1 MDKISREIDSQ
12 EKITKIVQKRHE
24 QISEIKLYFDWNN
37 QQLYKGIA
45 RLGQNLEKFEK
56 IYTKNEYQL
65 KCENIISLT
74 LSIGKIMDLNNSI
87 KTILLSIKIFEE
99 HKNYLNKNNKDKDN
113 SKNFIHKFFDKKNFI
128 PLSQNNFIK
137 ERIKQNLENKNES
150 YKIMTKFYES
160 LFGNDS
166 NFFHDLD
173 KYYNFKNIKDQKIV
187 NGKENNNDKKEEI
200 NKNKIDKNILNNI
213 SFYDENK
220 FYNRVKLCFKLDYPA
235 SVYTACD
242 IFHMLYNKM
251 MDNICYN
258 PNFLSYIEELD
269 EYIIEYFIKP
279 CFNDLLK
286 LSELIIKSEVEE
298 LNSNLQ
304 NFYK

>member
-1 MDKISREIDSQ
+1 MEKISEFDSQ

-24 QISEIKLYFDWNN
+24 QISEIKLYYDWNN
-37 QQLYKGIA
+37 QQFYKGVA

-56 IYTKNEYQL
+56 IFNRNEYHL
-65 KCENIISLT
+65 KCENVISLT

-99 HKNYLNKNNKDKDN
+99 HKKYINKNNN
-113 SKNFIHKFFDKKNFI
+113 NNNKNFIHNFFSKKNSI

-137 ERIKQNLENKNES
+137 ERLKQNLDIKNES

-166 NFFHDLD
+166 NFFNDLENF
-173 KYYNFKNIKDQKIV
+173 YNYDYNSEIKNEKMI
-187 NGKENNNDKKEEI
+187 NRKENNNSEKKEEG
-200 NKNKIDKNILNNI
+200 NKNKIDKNNFPFSN
-213 SFYDENK
+213 ENK
-220 FYNRVKLCFKLDYPA
+220 FYNRVNFCFKLDYPA
-235 SVYTACD
+235 SVYSACD
-242 IFHMLYNKM
+242 IFYMLYNKM

-269 EYIIEYFIKP
+269 EYIISYFIKP
-279 CFNDLLK
+279 CFDDLIK
-286 LSELIIKSEVEE
+286 LSDLIIKNEVEE
-298 LNSNLQ
+298 LNFNLEQ
-304 NFYK
+304 FYK

>member
-1 MDKISREIDSQ
+1 MEKISEFDSQ

-24 QISEIKLYFDWNN
+24 QISEIKLYYDWNN
-37 QQLYKGIA
+37 QQSYKGVV

-56 IYTKNEYQL
+56 IFNRNEYQL
-65 KCENIISLT
+65 KCENVISLT

-99 HKNYLNKNNKDKDN
+99 HKKYINKNNN
-113 SKNFIHKFFDKKNFI
+113 NNNKNFIHNFFSKKNSI

-137 ERIKQNLENKNES
+137 ERLKQNLDIKNES

-166 NFFHDLD
+166 NFFNDLENF
-173 KYYNFKNIKDQKIV
+173 YNYDYNSEIKNEKII
-187 NGKENNNDKKEEI
+187 NGKESNNSEKKEEG
-200 NKNKIDKNILNNI
+200 NKNKIDKKKFPFSN
-213 SFYDENK
+213 ENK
-220 FYNRVKLCFKLDYPA
+220 FYNRVNFCFKLDYPA
-235 SVYTACD
+235 SVYSACD
-242 IFHMLYNKM
+242 IFYMLYNKM

-269 EYIIEYFIKP
+269 AYIISYFIKP
-279 CFNDLLK
+279 CFDDLIK
-286 LSELIIKSEVEE
+286 LSDLIIKNEVEE
-298 LNSNLQ
+298 LNFNLEQ
-304 NFYK
+304 FYK

>member
-220 FYNRVKLCFKLDYPA
+220 FYNRVKLSFKLDYPA

-242 IFHMLYNKM
+242 IFYMLYNKM